1 MFVIY
6 KVTSIVS
13 ASKHTECVSLS
24 NQKYKIQPAL
34 INLNLNE
41 YSQELRSSVPVV
53 NLIDVLEIAILLT
66 MYEVE
71 YVLQIKQNI

>member
-6 KVTSIVS
+6 KVTSIVKT
-13 ASKHTECVSLS
+13 SKHAECVSLS
-24 NQKYKIQPAL
+24 NQKYKIQPTL
-34 INLNLNE
+34 INSNLNE
-41 YSQELRSSVPVV
+41 YSQELRSSAPVV